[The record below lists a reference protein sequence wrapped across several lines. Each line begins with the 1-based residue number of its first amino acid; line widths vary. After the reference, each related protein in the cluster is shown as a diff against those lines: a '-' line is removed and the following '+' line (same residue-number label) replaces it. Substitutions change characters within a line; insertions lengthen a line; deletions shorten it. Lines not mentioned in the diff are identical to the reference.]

1 MDFLRRKAQTLLL
14 LRNATVPCFIVR
26 IKTVV
31 VAVAVEMR
39 KKLESSGRDEFA
51 LCIAEDPNGGLRG

>member
-1 MDFLRRKAQTLLL
+1 MDFLRRKAQTQLL
-14 LRNATVPCFIVR
+14 LRKATVPCFIVR

-39 KKLESSGRDEFA
+39 KRPESRGWDEFA
-51 LCIAEDPNGGLRG
+51 LCIAEDPK